1 MTDPVTPSPAATLV
15 LLRDWAPAGVEA
27 LLVQRHAKSKFAAG
41 DHVFAGG
48 KVEPEDSAADV
59 ERLCRGL
66 TAEEAEV
73 RLAHSEG
80 GFSDTLPGD
89 GPAPRNAVGYW
100 VGAIREAFEEVGI
113 LLAYTPDGELVR
125 FTRDNRERFAAHR
138 EACQASNQ
146 AFFSML
152 RAEEL
157 TLATDRLTYFAHWV
171 TPEENPIRFDTRFFA
186 AVAPPGQ
193 EATADGREIVALRWL
208 SPAEALEALRR
219 QEISLRFPTIKN
231 LEIIGAGRAGAT
243 AAELVASLAGHPV
256 LTIRPRIL
264 LVEGR
269 PVAVLPGDPRWY

>member
-15 LLRDWAPAGVEA
+15 LLRDRAPAGVEA
-27 LLVQRHAKSKFAAG
+27 LLIQRHARSKFAAG

-48 KVEPEDSAADV
+48 KVEPEDIPADV
-59 ERLCRGL
+59 ERFCRGL
-66 TAEEAEV
+66 TAEEAAV
-73 RLAHSEG
+73 RLGEG
-80 GFSDTLPGD
+80 L
-89 GPAPRNAVGYW
+89 APRTAIGYW

-113 LLAYTPDGELVR
+113 LLAYAPDGELVQ

-157 TLATDRLTYFAHWV
+157 TLATDRLTYFAHWI

-186 AVAPPGQ
+186 AVAPAGQ

-219 QEISLRFPTIKN
+219 EEISLRFPTIKN
-231 LEIIGAGRAGAT
+231 LEIIGAGGTGVTAG
-243 AAELVASLAGHPV
+243 ELVASLAARPV
-256 LTIRPRIL
+256 PTIRPRIL
-264 LVEGR
+264 VVEGR
-269 PVAVLPGDPRWY
+269 SVAVLPGDPRWY